1 MPLTLAAVGAAG
13 LFAAVPGCRVSSLFQ
28 TPEAPQVTAQVGPP
42 GAPGRQSIRVS
53 QYVFYTDLDLDE
65 DAPIFQELSDLR
77 EEVTRELRLPP
88 GEIPNGAHL
97 SWAFR
102 NTDKWT

>member
-1 MPLTLAAVGAAG
+1 MWGSDYPHPEGAWPWSRESLRRTCASVTDDEMRLILGENAIECYGMDGDVLARAA
-13 LFAAVPGCRVSSLFQ
+13 AR
-28 TPEAPQVTAQVGPP
+28 VGPT
-42 GAPGRQSIRVS
+42 I
-53 QYVFYTDLDLDE
+53 D
-65 DAPIFQELSDLR
+65 
-77 EEVTRELRLPP
+77 ELRLPP